1 MTDRMTDALFDLLAR
16 VVARLASLRFQGQPT
31 ETPLL
36 ALPAPPLPPDDC
48 LSIPVRETSRDAEAV
63 RAAQDR
69 GKYLARQ
76 ERWDDLAEEIMA
88 ADQSRAATPGGAA
101 IAELM
106 AFGARADVVL
116 AAEHALMNGN
126 CNESIVLAGVTALE
140 LMRRDYPRNPVIN
153 LIVALA
159 HVDIGWAW
167 RGNGWDATVPQLN
180 RSRCM
185 AHFDRAVDL
194 LAPYDGIE
202 LNSPLIASAH
212 CALLATQASKD
223 IRATDRYEDLIDL
236 DPTNPRHMRALGHH
250 MLPRWFGSYAKL
262 DLEARRT
269 AARTADIW
277 GLGAYAWVCFDAI
290 ALDEGACAAVDVD
303 FFIDGL
309 HDIVERRPDQETVN
323 LLAAY
328 CAVAMRQ
335 GLGGDSQADY
345 NRLRI
350 VDCASWLIRDHMTE
364 IHPLIWAHASD
375 GFDNNA
381 RVPSVNRFA
390 ARGRDFALRVIADL
404 FSDEIGRGYKV
415 IFTDQGPYFDRRT
428 ELV

>member
-1 MTDRMTDALFDLLAR
+1 MSDRMTEALFDLLAR
-16 VVARLASLRFQGQPT
+16 IVARLATLRRQGEEAAP
-31 ETPLL
+31 PRL
-36 ALPAPPLPPDDC
+36 ALPAPPVPPEDC
-48 LSIPVRETSRDAEAV
+48 LSIPVCDSSRDAEAV
-63 RAAQDR
+63 RRAQDR
-69 GKYLARQ
+69 GQYLARQ
-76 ERWDDLAEEIMA
+76 ERWDELAEELWA
-88 ADQSRAATPGGAA
+88 ADQARAVTPGGAP
-101 IAELM
+101 IAELL

-116 AAEHALMNGN
+116 AAEHALMDGN
-126 CNESIVLAGVTALE
+126 CDEEAILEGVTALE
-140 LMRRDYPRNPVIN
+140 LMRREFPDNPAIN

-167 RGNGWDATVPQLN
+167 RGNGWDATIPKLN

-185 AHFDRAVDL
+185 AHFERAVDL
-194 LAPYDGIE
+194 LAPFDGIE

-212 CALLATQASKD
+212 CAMLATQTSHD
-223 IRATDRYEDLIDL
+223 IRVPDRYEDLIDL

-250 MLPRWFGSYAKL
+250 MLPRWFGNYAKL

-269 AARTADIW
+269 ASRTADIW
-277 GLGAYAWVCFDAI
+277 GLGAYAWVHFDAI
-290 ALDEGACAAVDVD
+290 ALDEGACAHVDVD
-303 FFIDGL
+303 FFIDAL

-335 GLGGDSQADY
+335 GPGGDNQADF
-345 NRLRI
+345 NRQRI
-350 VDCASWLIRDHMTE
+350 VDCANWLIRDHMTE
-364 IHPLIWAHASD
+364 VHPLIWAHASD

-381 RVPSVNRFA
+381 RVTSVNRFA

-415 IFTDQGPYFDRRT
+415 TFTDKGLHLDRRAKA
-428 ELV
+428 V